1 MVLRVL
7 HGKAV
12 YFHKGRYFAAKLPD
26 TSLASRIAIDSHRE
40 MHGSVWQRIMS
51 QPLGSRVLI
60 NQKRAD
66 ARRDAAMR
74 RRVIAARFT

>member
-12 YFHKGRYFAAKLPD
+12 YFHKGRYFAAKPLD
-26 TSLASRIAIDSHRE
+26 NSRATRIAIEAHRE
-40 MHGSVWQRIMS
+40 MHGSVWQRIMA
-51 QPLGSRVLI
+51 QPLGSRVLV

-66 ARRDAAMR
+66 ARRDAQMR
-74 RRVIAARFT
+74 RRVVAARFT